1 VPLFLS
7 DTLSA
12 TRKPV
17 PDGPIKLYVCG
28 VTPYDTTHL
37 GHAFTFVQFDTLVR
51 ALRWLGHEVI
61 YVQNVT
67 DIDDSILMRAR
78 KLGVDWRTLG
88 DEQTERYHADMRALH
103 VADPTH
109 FVRATS
115 AIPTMLHLIETLIA
129 REAAYVVD
137 GGSVFF
143 RVTSTPTYGEL
154 SKLSAP
160 EMLAIAAQQDDADVD
175 DPRKEDPLDFALWKG
190 WSGRSDEP
198 CWDSPW
204 GPGRPGWHVEC
215 SALCYQYL
223 GAQLTIHG
231 GGVDLVFPHHES
243 EIAQSETAT
252 RTRPFAEF
260 WAHVAM
266 VRMDGEKMSKSLGNM
281 VFARDLLRTYSA
293 DALRLY
299 LLGHHYRQVWEWSSA
314 ELDAAAGLERRLV
327 RAAHEADPGG
337 EPVDERA
344 AFVAALQDDLD
355 TPRAIEILQSFRGK
369 RLRELG
375 SVLGLTFELID

>member
-12 TRKPV
+12 TGKQL
-17 PDGPIKLYVCG
+17 PDGQIKLYVCG

-51 ALRWLGHEVI
+51 ALRWLGREVI

-67 DIDDSILMRAR
+67 DIDDSILIRAR

-88 DEQTERYHADMRALH
+88 DEQTEQYRADMRSLH

-115 AIPTMLHLIETLIA
+115 AIPTMLHIISSLLA
-129 REAAYVVD
+129 SEAAYVVD
-137 GGSVFF
+137 GGGVFF
-143 RVTSTPTYGEL
+143 RVQSTPTYGEL
-154 SKLSAP
+154 SKLSRA
-160 EMLAIAAQQDDADVD
+160 EMLSIASQQDDADVD
-175 DPRKEDPLDFALWKG
+175 DPRKEDPLDFALWKV
-190 WSGRSDEP
+190 WSGRADEP

-204 GPGRPGWHVEC
+204 GRGRPGWHVEC

-223 GAQLTIHG
+223 GSRLTVHG

-243 EIAQSETAT
+243 EIAQSERAT

-260 WAHVAM
+260 WMHVAM

-281 VFARDLLRTYSA
+281 VFLRDLLRSYSA
-293 DALRLY
+293 DAIRLY
-299 LLGHHYRQVWEWSSA
+299 LLGHHYRQVWEWAPA
-314 ELDAAAGLERRLV
+314 ELEVAAGIAERLMQAAREPDLAGEQRSTAREAFAEALE
-327 RAAHEADPGG
+327 
-337 EPVDERA
+337 
-344 AFVAALQDDLD
+344 DDLS
-355 TPRAIEILQSFRGK
+355 TPRAIEILQTLSGET
-369 RLRELG
+369 LRDLG
-375 SVLGLTFELID
+375 ALLGLTLEP

>member
-1 VPLFLS
+1 LFLS

-67 DIDDSILMRAR
+67 DIDDSILIRAR
-78 KLGVDWRTLG
+78 KLGVDWQTLG
-88 DEQTERYHADMRALH
+88 DEQTEQYRADMRALN

-115 AIPTMLHLIETLIA
+115 AIPTMLHIIETLIA
-129 REAAYVVD
+129 SEAAYVVD

-143 RVTSTPTYGEL
+143 RVGSTPTYGEL
-154 SKLSAP
+154 SKLSRA
-160 EMLAIAAQQDDADVD
+160 EMLSIASQQDDADVD
-175 DPRKEDPLDFALWKG
+175 DARKEDPLDFALWKE

-204 GPGRPGWHVEC
+204 GRGRPGWHVEC

-223 GAQLTIHG
+223 GSQLTIHG
-231 GGVDLVFPHHES
+231 GGADLVFPHHES
-243 EIAQSETAT
+243 EIVQSEKAT
-252 RTRPFAEF
+252 RARPFAAF
-260 WAHVAM
+260 WTHVAM

-281 VFARDLLRTYSA
+281 VFVRELLQTYSA
-293 DALRLY
+293 DAIRLY
-299 LLGHHYRQVWEWSSA
+299 LLGHHYRQVWEWA
-314 ELDAAAGLERRLV
+314 PGELEVAAGIARRLV
-327 RAAHEADPGG
+327 KAACAPDLAGGGLSEREA
-337 EPVDERA
+337 
-344 AFVAALQDDLD
+344 FTAALEDDLN
-355 TPRAIEILQSFRGK
+355 TPRAIEILETLTGRT
-369 RLRELG
+369 LRELG
-375 SVLGLTFELID
+375 QVLGLTFELFE